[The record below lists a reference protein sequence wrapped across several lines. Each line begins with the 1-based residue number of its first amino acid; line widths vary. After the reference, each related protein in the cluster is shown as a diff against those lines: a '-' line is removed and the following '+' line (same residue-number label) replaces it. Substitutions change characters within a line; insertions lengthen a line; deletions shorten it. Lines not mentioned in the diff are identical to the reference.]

1 MLIIASQR
9 LLANKIDEK
18 VRTASSM
25 IYLLGEHGS
34 GRTVI
39 SEMVIGDLQAQGI
52 QTVYCECHPGDDP
65 ARAREMVVKGLFPPA
80 IFDPQD
86 RLTSTCQ
93 YLDFSGKKFFIVI
106 DSADYLG
113 QVFASE
119 IFEFFAAYKD
129 ICSIS
134 IMLTG
139 SAPVQQLF
147 DEKSRAA
154 VSVMEIEALKQDEK
168 KYLAENYLSRA
179 GNGKDKPDPKVI
191 AEVVSKCGPLPGE
204 IVKMVGNVM
213 SDNLNGKSDAFGEG
227 IVPGADSPIKRKPG
241 DSSRLERRR
250 DKTKIILICVTA
262 LLAIAMIAILIPLL
276 TSGGEKKAPAPE
288 PVVVQQAKIS
298 GPSSNAGEAP
308 AAQTPA
314 PAAAPAPSKPAETP
328 AAAETPNPAA
338 EAPKPAPSASA
349 AAPAAENPVSPSQ
362 SAAAPASAEKPAP
375 APAAAE
381 QQGAAQQSPAAAPE
395 QKKEQPLPLTD
406 AHGKELPAESDV
418 APLRKPNDG
427 AEKKSSSADDQKA
440 EAARK
445 EAEAKA
451 KAKAEAEAKARAKA
465 EAEKKAQEEAKA
477 KADAEKKARDES
489 KAKADAKGKAEA
501 EKKAREQAAAGKKTD
516 AKVSD
521 AARKAEAE
529 RREKAE
535 SGKTSTLKA
544 GQVVPFAEVQGGRS
558 AASSKPAAAASS
570 AAGRY
575 TVQLSSSS
583 DFEKLTEMKAKCP
596 EACRIVKV
604 GRSYK
609 LYMGSYADR
618 ASADAA
624 RKKATSLAHDA
635 WVTKE

>member
-451 KAKAEAEAKARAKA
+451 KRLRLRQRKRPRLRRRHRKRRRPRLMQRPRPMPRRRPGTSRRPRLMQRAKPRLRRRPGSRLQPGRRPMQRFPMRQGRLRLKGA
-465 EAEKKAQEEAKA
+465 RRPSPAKPLPSRQ
-477 KADAEKKARDES
+477 ARLCLLP
-489 KAKADAKGKAEA
+489 
-501 EKKAREQAAAGKKTD
+501 RCRAAGLQRPQSLQQRHLQLPAD
-516 AKVSD
+516 ILYSSQAPL
-521 AARKAEAE
+521 
-529 RREKAE
+529 
-535 SGKTSTLKA
+535 TS
-544 GQVVPFAEVQGGRS
+544 RS
-558 AASSKPAAAASS
+558 LP
-570 AAGRY
+570 R
-575 TVQLSSSS
+575 
-583 DFEKLTEMKAKCP
+583 
-596 EACRIVKV
+596 
-604 GRSYK
+604 
-609 LYMGSYADR
+609 
-618 ASADAA
+618 
-624 RKKATSLAHDA
+624 
-635 WVTKE
+635 

>member
-25 IYLLGEHGS
+25 IYLSGEHGS

-119 IFEFFAAYKD
+119 LFEFFAAYKD

-139 SAPVQQLF
+139 SAPAQQLF

-168 KYLAENYLSRA
+168 KYLAENYLSRS

-191 AEVVSKCGPLPGE
+191 ADIVSKCGPLPGE

-227 IVPGADSPIKRKPG
+227 IVPGADSPLNRKPG

-250 DKTKIILICVTA
+250 DKTKIILICATA

-288 PVVVQQAKIS
+288 PVVVPQAKIS
-298 GPSSNAGEAP
+298 GPSANPQP
-308 AAQTPA
+308 AAP
-314 PAAAPAPSKPAETP
+314 AAPAPVPEKPA
-328 AAAETPNPAA
+328 APAA
-338 EAPKPAPSASA
+338 EAPKPAAETPAQQPSQPAPEAETPAQSQSPA
-349 AAPAAENPVSPSQ
+349 PAAEAPKPAAPAADK
-362 SAAAPASAEKPAP
+362 PAVPEKP
-375 APAAAE
+375 
-381 QQGAAQQSPAAAPE
+381 AAPE
-395 QKKEQPLPLTD
+395 QKKEQPIPLTG
-406 AHGKELPAESDV
+406 ANGEKLPGASSV
-418 APLRKPNDG
+418 APLRKPNEG
-427 AEKKSSSADDQKA
+427 AEKKSASADDQKA

-451 KAKAEAEAKARAKA
+451 AKAKADAEAKAKADAEAKAAKAKAEAEAKAR
-465 EAEKKAQEEAKA
+465 EK
-477 KADAEKKARDES
+477 
-489 KAKADAKGKAEA
+489 
-501 EKKAREQAAAGKKTD
+501 AAAALKTD
-516 AKVSD
+516 SKVSD
-521 AARKAEAE
+521 AARKAEAD
-529 RREKAE
+529 RRAKAE
-535 SGKTSTLKA
+535 GGKTSNLKV
-544 GQVVPFAEVQGGRS
+544 GQVVPFSEVQGGRAS
-558 AASSKPAAAASS
+558 APAKPASGAASST
-570 AAGRY
+570 AGRY
-575 TVQLSSSS
+575 TVQLSSSR
-583 DFEKLTEMKAKCP
+583 DYQELTKMQARCP
-596 EACRIVKV
+596 ETCRIKKV
-604 GRSYK
+604 GSGTYK
-609 LYMGSYADR
+609 LFMGSYPDR
-618 ASADAA
+618 ESANAA
-624 RKKATSLAHDA
+624 RQKATGLAHDA

>member
-25 IYLLGEHGS
+25 IYLSGEHGS

-119 IFEFFAAYKD
+119 LFEFFAAYKD

-139 SAPVQQLF
+139 SAPAQQLF

-168 KYLAENYLSRA
+168 KYLAENYLSRS

-191 AEVVSKCGPLPGE
+191 ADIVSKCGPLPGE

-227 IVPGADSPIKRKPG
+227 IVPGADSPLNRKPG

-250 DKTKIILICVTA
+250 DKTKIILICATA

-288 PVVVQQAKIS
+288 PVVVPQAKIS
-298 GPSSNAGEAP
+298 GPSAHPQP
-308 AAQTPA
+308 AAP
-314 PAAAPAPSKPAETP
+314 AAPAPVPEKPA
-328 AAAETPNPAA
+328 APAA
-338 EAPKPAPSASA
+338 EAPKPAAETPAQQPSQPAPEAETPAQSQSPA
-349 AAPAAENPVSPSQ
+349 PAAEAPKPAAPAADK
-362 SAAAPASAEKPAP
+362 PAVPEKP
-375 APAAAE
+375 
-381 QQGAAQQSPAAAPE
+381 AAPE
-395 QKKEQPLPLTD
+395 QKKEQPIPLTG
-406 AHGKELPAESDV
+406 ANGEKLPGASSV
-418 APLRKPNDG
+418 APLRKPNEG
-427 AEKKSSSADDQKA
+427 AEKKSASADDQKA

-451 KAKAEAEAKARAKA
+451 AKAKADAEAKAKADAEAKAAKAKA
-465 EAEKKAQEEAKA
+465 EAEKKAKDAEAKA
-477 KADAEKKARDES
+477 REK
-489 KAKADAKGKAEA
+489 
-501 EKKAREQAAAGKKTD
+501 AAAAQKTD
-516 AKVSD
+516 SKVSD
-521 AARKAEAE
+521 AARKAEAD
-529 RREKAE
+529 RRAKAE
-535 SGKTSTLKA
+535 GGKTSNLKV
-544 GQVVPFAEVQGGRS
+544 GQVVPFSEVQGGRAS
-558 AASSKPAAAASS
+558 APAKPASGAASST
-570 AAGRY
+570 AGRY
-575 TVQLSSSS
+575 TVQLSSSR
-583 DFEKLTEMKAKCP
+583 DYQELTKMQARCP
-596 EACRIVKV
+596 EACRIKKV
-604 GRSYK
+604 GSGTYK
-609 LYMGSYADR
+609 LFMGSYPDR
-618 ASADAA
+618 ESANAA
-624 RKKATSLAHDA
+624 RQKATGLAHDA

>member
-25 IYLLGEHGS
+25 IYLSGEHGS

-119 IFEFFAAYKD
+119 LFEFFAAYKD

-139 SAPVQQLF
+139 SAPAQQLF

-168 KYLAENYLSRA
+168 KYLAENYLSRS

-191 AEVVSKCGPLPGE
+191 ADIVSKCGPLPGE

-227 IVPGADSPIKRKPG
+227 IVPGADSPLNRKPG

-250 DKTKIILICVTA
+250 DKTKIILICATA

-288 PVVVQQAKIS
+288 PVVVPQAKIS
-298 GPSSNAGEAP
+298 GPSANPQP
-308 AAQTPA
+308 AAP
-314 PAAAPAPSKPAETP
+314 AAPAPVPEKPA
-328 AAAETPNPAA
+328 APAA
-338 EAPKPAPSASA
+338 EAPKPAAETPAPA
-349 AAPAAENPVSPSQ
+349 APAAPAAETPAQQPAQTAPEAETPAQSQ
-362 SAAAPASAEKPAP
+362 SP
-375 APAAAE
+375 APAAEAPKP
-381 QQGAAQQSPAAAPE
+381 AAPAADKPAVPEKPAAPE
-395 QKKEQPLPLTD
+395 QKKEQPIPLTG
-406 AHGKELPAESDV
+406 ANGEKLPGASSV
-418 APLRKPNDG
+418 APLRKPNEG
-427 AEKKSSSADDQKA
+427 AEKKSASADDQKA

-451 KAKAEAEAKARAKA
+451 AKAKADAEAKAKADAEAKAAKAKA
-465 EAEKKAQEEAKA
+465 EAEKKAKDAEAKAAKA
-477 KADAEKKARDES
+477 KADAEA
-489 KAKADAKGKAEA
+489 
-501 EKKAREQAAAGKKTD
+501 KAREKAAAAQKTD
-516 AKVSD
+516 SKVSD
-521 AARKAEAE
+521 AARKAEAD
-529 RREKAE
+529 RRAKAE
-535 SGKTSTLKA
+535 GGKTSNLKV
-544 GQVVPFAEVQGGRS
+544 GQVVPFSEVQGGRAS
-558 AASSKPAAAASS
+558 APAKPASGAASST
-570 AAGRY
+570 AGRY
-575 TVQLSSSS
+575 TVQLSSSR
-583 DFEKLTEMKAKCP
+583 DYQELTKMQARCP
-596 EACRIVKV
+596 EACRIKKV
-604 GRSYK
+604 GSGTYK
-609 LYMGSYADR
+609 LFMGSYPDR
-618 ASADAA
+618 ESANAA
-624 RKKATSLAHDA
+624 RQKASGLAHDA